1 MLKPSGNHQMVS
13 YLVAMRHIR
22 HLVAA
27 PDLFA
32 ICWLQDI

>member
-1 MLKPSGNHQMVS
+1 MVS

-27 PDLFA
+27 GCLPNLVAAPDVFA
-32 ICWLQDI
+32 IWWLQDM